1 MRATEMA
8 PSPPVVSAADR
19 ARRERLGLLL
29 GLVGV
34 LAFSLTLPMTRA
46 AVAQL
51 DPWFVA
57 FGRMAI
63 AGAIGLA
70 WLLATRAPRPTRDD
84 TWVLLG
90 SVLGIVV
97 GFPLLTSLAMRT
109 VPANHGAIINGAL
122 PFATALLATLLLGER
137 QRPRFWL
144 CAAIGSLLVVAFA
157 LRDGL
162 LDKASNADG
171 ASLLGSG
178 DLLMFGAVLAG
189 ALGYVAGGR
198 FAARVGGV
206 RAILWALAVAL
217 PLTVPITLWLAWRQ
231 PPQADAL
238 AWGAFAY
245 VTLISQIAGFFAWY
259 NGLVLGGIG
268 RVGQVQLLQVFFTI
282 GFAWLLFGEDVHPA
296 TWLFALGVVLAIV
309 IGRSGP
315 RPSLESR

>member
-1 MRATEMA
+1 MRGGAKHAGLEAT
-8 PSPPVVSAADR
+8 R
-19 ARRERLGLLL
+19 RRERLGLAL

-57 FGRMAI
+57 FGRMSI
-63 AGAIGLA
+63 AGLIALA
-70 WLLATRAPRPTRDD
+70 WLWLTRAPRPTRADAP
-84 TWVLLG
+84 LLAW
-90 SVLGIVV
+90 SAAGIVV
-97 GFPLLTSLAMRT
+97 GFPLLTSLAMQT

-122 PFATALLATLLLGER
+122 PFVTALMAAVAFGER

-144 CAAIGSLLVVAFA
+144 CAAVGSLLVIGFA

-162 LDKASNADG
+162 QGDG
-171 ASLLGSG
+171 ALLSVG
-178 DLLMFGAVLAG
+178 DALMLAAVLAG
-189 ALGYVAGGR
+189 AVGYVAGGR
-198 FAARVGGV
+198 FAATVGGV
-206 RAILWALAVAL
+206 RAILWALAVSL
-217 PLTVPITLWLAWRQ
+217 PLTVPVTLWLAWRN
-231 PPQADAL
+231 PQAFAAADAV

-259 NGLVLGGIG
+259 NGLVLGGIA

-282 GFAWLLFGEDVHPA
+282 GFAALLFGEAVHPA
-296 TWLFALGVVLAIV
+296 TWLFAAGVVLAIV

-315 RPSLESR
+315 PLPKVTA

>member
-1 MRATEMA
+1 MPAAVTTQALPAGERAQ
-8 PSPPVVSAADR
+8 
-19 ARRERLGLLL
+19 RERLGLLL
-29 GLVGV
+29 GLIGV

-57 FGRMAI
+57 FGRMSI
-63 AGAIGLA
+63 AGALSLG
-70 WLLATRAPRPTRDD
+70 WLLATQAPRPTRSDA
-84 TWVLLG
+84 TVLAG
-90 SVLGIVV
+90 SVLGIVI

-122 PFATALLATLLLGER
+122 PFATALLAALLLGER
-137 QRPRFWL
+137 QRARFWV
-144 CAAIGSLLVVAFA
+144 CAALGSLLVVGFA
-157 LRDGL
+157 LRDGVQAHAGGAPL
-162 LDKASNADG
+162 LS
-171 ASLLGSG
+171 SG
-178 DLLMFGAVLAG
+178 DLLMFGAVLLG
-189 ALGYVAGGR
+189 AVGYVAGGR

-217 PLTVPITLWLAWRQ
+217 PLTVPVTLWLAWRQ

-238 AWGAFAY
+238 GWGAFAY
-245 VTLISQIAGFFAWY
+245 VTLVSQIAGFFAWY

-296 TWLFALGVVLAIV
+296 TWLFAFGVVIAIV
-309 IGRSGP
+309 VGRSGP
-315 RPSLESR
+315 RPSLEQR